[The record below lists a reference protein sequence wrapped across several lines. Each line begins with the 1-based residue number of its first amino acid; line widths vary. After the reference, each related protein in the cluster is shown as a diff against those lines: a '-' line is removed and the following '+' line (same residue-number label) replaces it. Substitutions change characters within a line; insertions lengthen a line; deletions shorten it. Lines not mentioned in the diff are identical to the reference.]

1 MDLAIKQHMYR
12 IVDDYIHVED
22 LNRLLKSF
30 ITDKEQETSVW
41 GKITI
46 TTHRMLGGSSL
57 DIERIAAATE
67 LMILTLDIVDDLQDR
82 DQADKPWIRCPEG
95 YTLNAVLA
103 MIMGFIGDLGKVGL
117 PASAFAEI
125 SQIVTR
131 AVNGQ
136 QKDMNDSVVT
146 GDDYLLM
153 VQEKSGSVFRLACYM
168 GCAALT
174 CSEATLG
181 QLQEL
186 ADCIGLL
193 HQIQNDV
200 RDVVRFDVKS
210 DVLGRKRTLPVLYL
224 LAIEDAAF
232 DSIKDYYAGRITADV
247 LLAQQEQLVQIIEN
261 SGCMEYA
268 RVVQSVCVQKAEE
281 IYGSL
286 HAAAPWKE
294 QFKEL
299 TFGSFCEV

>member
-1 MDLAIKQHMYR
+1 LDLAIKKHMYR
-12 IVDDYIHVED
+12 IVDDYIDAED
-22 LNRLLKSF
+22 LNALLKLF

-41 GKITI
+41 GQITI
-46 TTHRMLGGSSL
+46 TTHRMLGGSSA
-57 DIERIAAATE
+57 DMERIAAATE
-67 LMILTLDIVDDLQDR
+67 LMVLTLDIIDDLQDR
-82 DQADKPWIRCPEG
+82 DQSDKPWIRCPEG

-103 MIMGFIGDLGKVGL
+103 MIMGFVGELGKVGL
-117 PASAFAEI
+117 PASAFAAI
-125 SQIVTR
+125 SRIVTR

-136 QKDMNDSVVT
+136 QKDMNDSVAT
-146 GDDYLLM
+146 GDDYVSM

-168 GCAALT
+168 GCASLT
-174 CSEATLG
+174 CSEATLA

-193 HQIQNDV
+193 HQIQNDI

-210 DVLGRKRTLPVLYL
+210 DVLGKKRTLPVLYL

-232 DSIKDYYAGRITADV
+232 APIQDYYAGRITADM
-247 LLAQQEQLVQIIEN
+247 LLAQQEELVRTIEN

-286 HAAAPWKE
+286 PAAAPWKE

-299 TFGSFCEV
+299 TFGSFCED